1 MNAYEKI
8 KLLNEYITFNNC
20 VLMSAKTK
28 LNFPKDII
36 PIRYFNQVISIGD
49 VFILL
54 GFFLFIQEV
63 MLKKNY

>member
-1 MNAYEKI
+1 
-8 KLLNEYITFNNC
+8 
-20 VLMSAKTK
+20 MSAKTK